1 VGLGKVG
8 TRKGKTRT
16 RKGKTTRGEEEEL

>member
-1 VGLGKVG
+1 VELGKVG